1 MCYKMASQDF
11 LLMVNGNKGGDNKM
25 ILNKTGKTWQSFKFR
40 LISNNLVRTEYR
52 NWQVAGLWRILDLR
66 LN

>member
-1 MCYKMASQDF
+1 MASQDF